1 MTPSTCRDD
10 EKKSSHQIHEIQV
23 QYESNRATTQFVL
36 LFDQR
41 FRSVLL
47 NRGRVGSGPA
57 VKSRPKA
64 TSANIKT
71 QCYVKFCLSTSVD
84 SMTLKVAFFLLSC
97 L

>member
-10 EKKSSHQIHEIQV
+10 EKKSHQIHEIQV
-23 QYESNRATTQFVL
+23 QYEYNIATTQFVL

-41 FRSVLL
+41 FRSVVL
-47 NRGRVGSGPA
+47 NRGRVGSGPT

-71 QCYVKFCLSTSVD
+71 QGYVKFCLSTSVD
-84 SMTLKVAFFLLSC
+84 SMTFKVAFFLLSC